1 MSRKQN
7 RNRASESQPAADGDA
22 LLVKDLTVADAR
34 HLLKNEGGPLAPAS
48 LAYQLTSIL
57 VVSGFTAW
65 ALWRGTA
72 TVWHLA
78 LPSVAE
84 YLALLLVL
92 PLVYLLLGMKELR
105 KDAVL
110 SAIWIVGMLVVAA
123 VATLVRSVR
132 AGVPWQTQVIGDT
145 HLLWQWIAEAHMHWP
160 MAAAAGSVLLELP
173 HRIGN
178 LKRYGPP
185 FYAVGLGCGM
195 RIAVLILGFFLL
207 PVVMSGSLARAAWI
221 LWGLLLLSEL
231 LAIWMHWDI
240 QTRLRRLDSK
250 AKS

>member
-1 MSRKQN
+1 MSQKKN
-7 RNRASESQPAADGDA
+7 RRRTSGSQPTPDGDA

-34 HLLKNEGGPLAPAS
+34 HLLKNEGGPLDPVS
-48 LAYQLTSIL
+48 VAYRLTSIL
-57 VVSGFTAW
+57 VVAGFTGW

-92 PLVYLLLGMKELR
+92 PVVYLLPGMKELR

-110 SAIWIVGMLVVAA
+110 SVIWIVGMVVAAA
-123 VATLVRSVR
+123 VATRIRSLQ
-132 AGVPWQTQVIGDT
+132 AGTPWQAQIISDAS
-145 HLLWQWIAEAHMHWP
+145 LIRQWIAEAHMHWP
-160 MAAAAGSVLLELP
+160 MAAAAGGVLLELP
-173 HRIGN
+173 HRIAN

-195 RIAVLILGFFLL
+195 RLVVLLLGFFLL
-207 PVVMSGSLARAAWI
+207 PVLMSGSLARAAWI
-221 LWGLLLLSEL
+221 LWALLLASEV

-240 QTRLRRLDSK
+240 QHRLRRLDRGVSK
-250 AKS
+250 